1 MKKQFYSFTEIS
13 NYAFAN
19 VQNGGKI
26 IIPASVTTIGQEA
39 FNNAYF
45 ETIEFAPGCELTSIG
60 YMAFS
65 FVHVQSIVLPPVTS
79 VDLTSMF
86 GNWGSDKTDLLTC
99 LSFAE
104 GTETLAGKISNI
116 SLEEIVLPTTLTS
129 IDKEAFLNCSSLQSI
144 TIGSQAA
151 ADILFDGGIPETVTT
166 LKLKDG
172 ITASIDGFE
181 TDRLGTFIVCIL
193 GVAFVMPMWGYAVI
207 LAACIL
213 VLAAAIT
220 AAVVLVRRK
229 KNVE

>member
-1 MKKQFYSFTEIS
+1 MKKRFYSFTEIS

-26 IIPASVTTIGQEA
+26 IIPASVRRIGQEA

-65 FVHVQSIVLPPVTS
+65 FVHIQS
-79 VDLTSMF
+79 
-86 GNWGSDKTDLLTC
+86 
-99 LSFAE
+99 
-104 GTETLAGKISNI
+104 
-116 SLEEIVLPTTLTS
+116 IVLPTTLTS

-144 TIGSQAA
+144 TIGGQAA
-151 ADILFDGGIPETVTT
+151 ADILLNGGIPETVTT

-181 TDRLGTFIVCIL
+181 TDRLGTFIVCIP
-193 GVAFVMPMWGYAVI
+193 GVAFVMPMWGMQSYLPRAY
-207 LAACIL
+207 LSL
-213 VLAAAIT
+213 LQ
-220 AAVVLVRRK
+220 L
-229 KNVE
+229 

>member
-1 MKKQFYSFTEIS
+1 MKKRFYSFTEIS

-26 IIPASVTTIGQEA
+26 IIPPSVTTIGQDA

-45 ETIEFAPGCELTSIG
+45 ETIEFAPGYELTSTG

-65 FVHVQSIVLPPVTS
+65 FVHIQS
-79 VDLTSMF
+79 
-86 GNWGSDKTDLLTC
+86 
-99 LSFAE
+99 
-104 GTETLAGKISNI
+104 
-116 SLEEIVLPTTLTS
+116 IVLPTTLTS

-151 ADILFDGGIPETVTT
+151 ADILLDGGIPETVTT

-181 TDRLGTFIVCIL
+181 TDRLGTFIVCIP
-193 GVAFVMPMWGYAVI
+193 GVAFVMPIWGDAVI
-207 LAACIL
+207 LPACVL
-213 VLAAAIT
+213 VRAAAIT
-220 AAVVLVRRK
+220 AAVVLGRRK